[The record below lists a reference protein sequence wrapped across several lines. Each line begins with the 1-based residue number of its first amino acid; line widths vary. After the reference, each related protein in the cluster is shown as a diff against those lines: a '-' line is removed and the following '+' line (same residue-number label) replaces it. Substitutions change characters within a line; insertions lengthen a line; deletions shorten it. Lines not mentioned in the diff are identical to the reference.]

1 MTTTAARAAVRLPSP
16 RRANPVLL
24 AAGGSLCIALS
35 SVFIKVSG
43 TSGSTSAFWRCLMSL
58 PVLLA
63 LVWWERRRG
72 TARRRVLLP
81 LLAGVGLGV
90 DFVLWGDA
98 IGLVG
103 AGVATVILSVQVVI
117 VPAVAFL
124 VHGER
129 PSGRFLLAVPM
140 LLGGIVLAGG
150 LAGTPAF
157 GPDPVLGAA
166 LALGA
171 GVGYSAYLLM
181 IRHSTGPGARE
192 HTLCLA
198 TVSAGVVAVTIGVPT
213 DRLDLTPGWPALGWL
228 LALALVG
235 QVVGWMLISTALPRL
250 PSSTGATLMLL
261 QPVAAVLL
269 GIALLGER
277 PSGAQLVGCLVVI
290 ASVAFVGTA
299 RRRTDEHRTDPGR
312 ATGSRL
318 PQP

>member
-1 MTTTAARAAVRLPSP
+1 M
-16 RRANPVLL
+16 
-24 AAGGSLCIALS
+24 
-35 SVFIKVSG
+35 FIKVSG
-43 TSGSTSAFWRCLMSL
+43 TTGSTSAFWRCLLSL

-103 AGVATVILSVQVVI
+103 AGVATVVLSVQVVI

-129 PSGRFLLAVPM
+129 PSKRFLVAVPV

-157 GPDPVLGAA
+157 GADPVLGAV

-171 GVGYSAYLLM
+171 GLGYAAYLLM

-198 TVSAGVVAVTIGVPT
+198 TVSAGVVAAVLGVPT

-235 QVVGWMLISTALPRL
+235 QVVGWLLISTALPRL
-250 PSSTGATLMLL
+250 SSSTGATLMLL
-261 QPVAAVLL
+261 QPVIAILL
-269 GIALLGER
+269 GIALLEER
-277 PSGAQLVGCLVVI
+277 PSTLQLTGCCVVL
-290 ASVAFVGTA
+290 ASVAFVGKA
-299 RRRTDEHRTDPGR
+299 RR
-312 ATGSRL
+312 
-318 PQP
+318 